1 VAAEQGGVRGREQRA
16 GADSELG
23 VEPLAGRGEG
33 RHGLGPA
40 AATSQDRHELRG
52 ECLVEGQLLDEE
64 GELGDQPV
72 DAAGC
77 EVGVDA
83 GTEEAQPL
91 VDQ

>member
-1 VAAEQGGVRGREQRA
+1 MRGREQRA